1 MSHQPSS
8 ASSAMEGNGS
18 YNKHA
23 KQPAEGAALAL
34 PHLERVVE
42 SMTLNCADRPIVIA
56 DYGSSQGKNSLT
68 PMRLA
73 VDALRRRL
81 SQDRPILIYHVDRP
95 SNDFNSLFELL
106 DTDPHRYG
114 RNDPNVFP
122 CAIGRSFYGNV
133 LPSNYVDVGWSSYA
147 AMWAS
152 RIPTSI
158 PDHFSVFAS
167 TGAVRAEFD
176 RQGAQDWEAF
186 LSLRAAELRPGGHL
200 IVVMPGVY
208 KNGVHGFEG
217 IMDHAN
223 EVLVEMVAEGVIT
236 ADERARMVLGVWPRS
251 KRELLAPFSR
261 DGQFHNLIVEHSETS
276 LLLDPWWGDY
286 ERHGDNEAL
295 ATSHALFFRTIFVPT
310 LASALD
316 RVHDGDPEAF
326 QAFADRVETGLR
338 RRLATQPTL
347 LHSVVETIVISKQGS
362 A

>member
-1 MSHQPSS
+1 MSHETSYAP
-8 ASSAMEGNGS
+8 SAMEGNGC

-34 PHLERVVE
+34 PHLERVIE

-73 VDALRRRL
+73 VNALRRRL
-81 SQDRPILIYHVDRP
+81 SQDRSILVYHVDRS

-106 DTDPHRYG
+106 DTDPDRYG

-147 AMWAS
+147 AMWVS

-167 TGAVRAEFD
+167 TGAIRAEFD
-176 RQGAQDWEAF
+176 RQGALDWEVF

-200 IVVMPGVY
+200 IVVMPGVH

-217 IMDHAN
+217 IMDHTN
-223 EVLVEMVAEGVIT
+223 EVLVEMVREGTIT
-236 ADERARMVLGVWPRS
+236 AAERARMVLGVWPRT
-251 KRELLAPFSR
+251 KRELLAPFSH
-261 DGQFHNLIVEHSETS
+261 DGQFHNLMVEHSETS
-276 LLLDPWWGDY
+276 LLTDPWWANY
-286 ERHGDNEAL
+286 ERDGDHVTL
-295 ATSHALFFRTIFVPT
+295 ATRHAQFFRAIFVPT

-316 RVHDGDPEAF
+316 RVRAGDAEAL
-326 QAFADRVETGLR
+326 QAFADGVETGLR

-347 LHSVVETIVISKQGS
+347 LHSVVETIVIAKQGS